1 MNQSA
6 IFLDSQSSEDAVSII
21 LTPDQLDII
30 MESMANVDWRDDD
43 HRQDAIRVVRKLNQA
58 HIVLMGKPHHQTKSI
73 INSYN
78 GD

>member
-6 IFLDSQSSEDAVSII
+6 IFLDSQSSQEGVSVI

-30 MESMANVDWRDDD
+30 MESMAQVDWRDEDFV
-43 HRQDAIRVVRKLNQA
+43 QDAIRVVRKLNQA
-58 HIVLMGKPHHQTKSI
+58 HIILMGKPHHQAKSI